1 MRNTSCIM
9 CPWQL
14 LLGKEVLQA
23 AQLILKVAEWLTASS
38 SKTVPLAL
46 AELQALIYKHS
57 HVPPSSA
64 WLFFFPLFISLFSFF
79 LFFLDTHTQSFQIP
93 KAHSI
98 IKHKQLRRET
108 SLPLQFRC
116 PVKAFLCTDSLQ
128 ARSATVNW
136 RLTDILVRAH
146 AVCPHFADKRQMGN
160 NSWNSKNIHFPNQ
173 QH

>member
-64 WLFFFPLFISLFSFF
+64 WLFFSLFFPPFF
-79 LFFLDTHTQSFQIP
+79 FWDTHTQSFQIP
-93 KAHSI
+93 KEHSI
-98 IKHKQLRRET
+98 IKHKQLRREKLFSST
-108 SLPLQFRC
+108 IQTLHRHRLR
-116 PVKAFLCTDSLQ
+116 
-128 ARSATVNW
+128 ARPATVNW

>member
-1 MRNTSCIM
+1 MTAAIGKGSPASCSTHSESRRVTD
-9 CPWQL
+9 CQL
-14 LLGKEVLQA
+14 QQNCSPCSCRA
-23 AQLILKVAEWLTASS
+23 AGSY
-38 SKTVPLAL
+38 
-46 AELQALIYKHS
+46 LQALS
-57 HVPPSSA
+57 CTSQLSLVVFFPSFYFP
-64 WLFFFPLFISLFSFF
+64 FFFFS
-79 LFFLDTHTQSFQIP
+79 FFLDTHTQSFQIP